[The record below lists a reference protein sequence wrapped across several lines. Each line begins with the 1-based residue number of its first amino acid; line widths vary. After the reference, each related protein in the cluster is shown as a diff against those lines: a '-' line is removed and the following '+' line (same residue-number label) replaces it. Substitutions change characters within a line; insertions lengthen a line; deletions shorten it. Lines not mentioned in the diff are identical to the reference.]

1 MRVLDKRPS
10 LPSVSLDS
18 QGALRISER
27 RSNPRV
33 LYTGTER
40 QISFEWSGD
49 FCNQHLCPNSTR
61 KSGSASPPALF
72 RFNCLASLRRRW
84 GPLLFSGPCRA
95 SDGCLAP
102 QLGAETPPSQEGVAA
117 ARARGR
123 ARAAAGVAL
132 SPQRTPLVRV
142 RTPSRAG
149 SDPASPEGFVL
160 GPRPR
165 EASPAPWAAGASEKV
180 LITSLLGPPGW
191 RAAAWAT
198 SAHCSPHFLFGVCPQ
213 ILGELPKSGVIGGQK
228 LFSSR
233 SGQPV
238 LLPSLLP

>member
-1 MRVLDKRPS
+1 VRVLDKRPC

-18 QGALRISER
+18 QGALRIRER

-61 KSGSASPPALF
+61 KSRSASPPALF

-84 GPLLFSGPCRA
+84 GTLLFSGPCRA

-117 ARARGR
+117 ARARGPTVVLALRLASRYPPSAHHSFECARHLARAPTRPALKGSCSVRGR
-123 ARAAAGVAL
+123 AR
-132 SPQRTPLVRV
+132 
-142 RTPSRAG
+142 
-149 SDPASPEGFVL
+149 
-160 GPRPR
+160 RPR
-165 EASPAPWAAGASEKV
+165 RPGRRGHPKKCPPS
-180 LITSLLGPPGW
+180 SLLGPPGW

-198 SAHCSPHFLFGVCPQ
+198 SAHCSPHFFS
-213 ILGELPKSGVIGGQK
+213 EFAHKYWANYQK
-228 LFSSR
+228 V
-233 SGQPV
+233 G
-238 LLPSLLP
+238 